1 MNTLRNMVN
10 PAGTFPDMKTDINT
24 IKYPFPDDKRL
35 KQVKFIVTDGDAF
48 RFWQQYHNIA
58 TLKQDSMGCTFQYAD
73 FGKSKPCWASL
84 WFYHVNGVYTAFVDA
99 HGAYV
104 DYHKLETYVFA
115 MCGMTPTP
123 DNQCNGDNTHNHVAI
138 RAIPRLRYLA
148 GLEADL
154 LERAQE
160 IANWKR

>member
-1 MNTLRNMVN
+1 
-10 PAGTFPDMKTDINT
+10 MKTDINT
-24 IKYPFPDDKRL
+24 KKFPFPDDKRL
-35 KQVKFIVTDGDAF
+35 KQVKFIVTDGDTF

-138 RAIPRLRYLA
+138 REIPRLRYLT

-154 LERAQE
+154 LELAQE
-160 IANWKR
+160 IASLKR

>member
-1 MNTLRNMVN
+1 
-10 PAGTFPDMKTDINT
+10 MKYDDIN
-24 IKYPFPDDKRL
+24 IKKFPFPDDKRL

-58 TLKQDSMGCTFQYAD
+58 ELKQDSMGCTFQYHE
-73 FGKSKPCWASL
+73 FSKTKPCWATL

-104 DYHKLETYVFA
+104 DYHKLEAYVFA
-115 MCGMTPTP
+115 MCGMKPSP

-138 RAIPRLRYLA
+138 RAIPRPRYLA
-148 GLEADL
+148 GLKADL
-154 LERAQE
+154 LELTQE
-160 IANWKR
+160 ISHWER